1 MKKGLTQRISPRR
14 GAKASLRIQSP
25 GSPLSDPYS
34 LTPSPTRLPL
44 HRTTHSKMDS
54 NHQLDITY
62 ANEDWLLAKTVA
74 IKDEES
80 IQGIRYITED
90 LISRLTK
97 QDKLAF
103 VRSLNLAI
111 TKSGDKKFKF
121 IENLEKCER
130 LQVLNVSHNVIEKIE
145 KLEKL
150 HNLRELHVSNNRIH
164 KIEGLEHMASLQ
176 LLNLSSNDI
185 EHVPLWLAKKLRSLQ
200 TLNLQRNKIS
210 SLQELSRL
218 KPLKN
223 LTELTVAENPIANLP
238 HYRLF
243 LVFHLRSLEML
254 DGQPISQE
262 EREQAHQRFQMEEIE
277 RLEQDLECRVAE
289 IGRLQSEQAVAV
301 EELEQQDALI
311 DQLQLKSLQEQHCQ
325 AQQEQELDTKTELLK
340 QKTMELTRACQKQYE
355 LEQELAFQKI
365 DAKFEPYP
373 YYPDHELEA
382 ESLLEESP
390 YIGKARHKRNA
401 VASDGIQNHQME
413 TAGHTETDNPRQDA
427 SKISSRDCSQEQ
439 TKAEQRLQQLH
450 REIEEAEQHVL
461 RAGRELRQLEETLS
475 QKQVSEAEKEQLR
488 QQLHRRIQQVR
499 QLRDDAEA
507 LEGQLEMQRGEM
519 SRAQG
524 ELDHLQ
530 GLLDT
535 LDPRDPQHAHVKA
548 QVSRK
553 SQLLDMM
560 SRKHRELEGR
570 LDGMLS
576 RIAKETEEIKDLE
589 QQLTDGQI
597 AANEALKRDLE
608 GIISGLQEY
617 LSGMKEQARRAQADC
632 HHLQREMEAL
642 QRCLDESQEQ
652 RRLLEII
659 ATANDTD
666 KAQQQQ
672 ELDALRRENAELR
685 RAQGQISAY
694 EAELESQLQERHT
707 EAGQLKEELGRL
719 RRLSQ
724 LEHAALQAA
733 LDKERQ
739 SKDNAQAQL
748 QLTAEREQQREELLE
763 QLTALQEDKAS
774 LEERVGALQSALQ
787 QARGTLLCPQEV
799 QRCLEEMIRTITS
812 GQPGHIRASR
822 EGGVVGR
829 NLERLQREVLG
840 VVSAAQT
847 DRDQAQQGQAQL
859 SQELASLRE
868 QHKAA
873 CQAAAQATQAAKRL
887 GEEEILWLREE
898 LQEARELQKLTG
910 QRLQEAE
917 DKRGLL
923 LAELEEQDKQM
934 EVGECRTQQ
943 QLRSLDME
951 LRELRSSFT
960 TADKMAAQQ
969 LSATK
974 EQLSS
979 LHTTVEQINQERAE
993 DAEELEGS
1001 RVLAAEITQNLTKA
1015 EAEIQLLQNLLK
1027 DRMHLMDRNSLGG
1040 ISDNS
1045 IQQQELD
1052 RLKLALTRQE
1062 AQTKRLR
1069 EQLALARERCDF
1081 DSTENSG
1088 HLEELM
1094 GEVGALRENLVQQ
1107 NQVLSS
1113 LRDPHRTRGHWY
1125 YVPSSTNAPS
1135 LGSQGTQDSG
1145 LGLQYP
1151 SSPDKGHRSSRRRGV
1166 RRDRGPQ
1173 PGGGY
1178 WVYSPPAHTSSHTY
1192 RGRGEARDSGG
1203 ESDVADCSS
1212 SGTGTGDHFSHPP
1225 GSAIYTMLPDGSP
1238 LPPGSVIYAPPA
1250 ASLAV
1255 SPGTVI
1261 YGPPPQ
1267 GAHLVYG
1274 PSPSS
1279 LSGPWLGVSLPTGVL
1294 HCNMPGHQE
1303 MERELAR
1310 LEQLVEEQQRGSQGP
1325 GEEER
1330 QAHVERD
1337 VLRLQEQR
1345 TQLRLEL
1352 RELRRALSQLH
1363 RRRREVLEGRG
1374 GSEVVEES
1382 LRHHGALLDEVECL
1396 EKTLLRRR
1404 AELREADRLLLEAQ
1418 SSLKETRTKNKETLQ
1433 QHTEARKRLVDT
1445 ERNLEEME
1453 LRARDSA
1460 SLLVEAKQHLRDLQ
1474 EELQELRKRKEEQGD
1489 TLQRVEQVVAARD
1502 LEFQEVNKKVK
1513 RASERLED
1521 LRSQLLETQ
1530 SKAST
1535 LLDTCK
1541 QSESTLAQRRSE
1553 LERLNIQGASQQEE
1567 LSVLDR
1573 RLGQWREEEWA
1584 LQERKEQQRLSLEEA
1599 LRQGEEETHELHRR
1613 IKALQGDVEL
1623 LYVQKGELE
1632 AQLTERRASV
1642 AALKQQGDREEE
1654 IIQSVRSQ
1662 INKHKAE
1669 LKHVLEMLQME
1680 AQELQ
1685 GVKLRH
1691 DQHLD
1696 QLERSQE
1703 SLLQVRVELQA
1714 LQQEVSRQMSEGERQ
1729 RRLAEQDRKELE
1741 ELREEAQGVREQV
1754 EEATRERSRLEEQ
1767 CRNLEARRTHADR
1780 CLEAAEEGA
1789 RGAKAELDRL
1799 QAELGQLR
1807 QEQRQAHTH
1816 RQKME
1821 RDTAATQQQLY
1832 QESERFSGL
1841 KEQVEE
1847 RRRQLE
1853 MLEEEVRVLVKGR
1866 DSVAGEEQE
1875 ARKRLEE
1882 DERRAEQLEHRLME
1896 LHTDLAERQTQI
1908 QCAQRLQ
1915 CEAKE
1920 REERQR
1926 QRLQELQA
1934 QSQVVESSLTQHT
1947 LRLEQVTTAV
1957 ADMEDRSRQAVT
1969 RDHKQCAILQERVA
1983 QLGQELCK
1991 REAQLQE
1998 RAEELLALQEE
2009 LGACRAEVQ
2018 GMQEERRSAK
2028 GRLQA
2033 QKRCE
2038 HAHREKL
2045 KETEQLRGQ
2054 EEGESRLREIREAMR
2069 GLKTDV
2075 KAELNS
2081 GMVELTLAPDQD
2093 PSSSDTDNHK
2103 ENYPHYSTPAVPRP
2117 AYNPTDEQWRG
2128 EVLRERLRQ
2137 QEDLLKAQLRR
2148 RMWSQEE
2155 FLSQRRQQTE
2165 GSLQGL
2171 RRRVDKLGQLLG
2183 NCTSDSLSL
2192 SSTEPP
2198 LKQGCPDAPERWCL
2212 QESAQAEVSHKP
2224 VRLDPTLPEKEP
2236 GPRLSPGL

>member
-1 MKKGLTQRISPRR
+1 MSRLRTFVPNGVSVRYNVFTMKKGVTQRISPRR
-14 GAKASLRIQSP
+14 GAKVSLRIQSL
-25 GSPLSDPYS
+25 GSPLLDPYS
-34 LTPSPTRLPL
+34 LTPYPTRLPL

-54 NHQLDITY
+54 NHQLDITD
-62 ANEDWLLAKTVA
+62 ANEDCLLAETVA
-74 IKDEES
+74 IEGRKGRVWSKHSDEES

-97 QDKLAF
+97 QDNLAF
-103 VRSLNLAI
+103 VRSLNLAVI
-111 TKSGDKKFKF
+111 KSGEKKFKF
-121 IENLEKCER
+121 IENLEKCEH
-130 LQVLNVSHNVIEKIE
+130 LQILNVSHNVIEKIE

-150 HNLRELHVSNNRIH
+150 HNLRELHLSNNIIH
-164 KIEGLEHMASLQ
+164 KIEGLEHMTRLQ

-210 SLQELSRL
+210 SLHELSRL

-243 LVFHLRSLEML
+243 LVFHLRSLETL

-262 EREQAHQRFQMEEIE
+262 EREQAPQRFQMEEIE
-277 RLEQDLECRVAE
+277 RLEQDLECRAAE
-289 IGRLQSEQAVAV
+289 IGRLQSEQVAAV
-301 EELEQQDALI
+301 EELEQQEELI
-311 DQLQLKSLQEQHCQ
+311 DQLQLKSLQQQHCQ

-340 QKTMELTRACQKQYE
+340 QKTVELTRACQKQYE

-390 YIGKARHKRNA
+390 YIGKARHKRNT
-401 VASDGIQNHQME
+401 VASDGIQSHQMP
-413 TAGHTETDNPRQDA
+413 TAGHIETDNPRQVVA
-427 SKISSRDCSQEQ
+427 KISSRDCSQEQ
-439 TKAEQRLQQLH
+439 TKAEERLQQLH
-450 REIEEAEQHVL
+450 REIEEAEQQVL
-461 RAGRELRQLEETLS
+461 RAGGELRQLQETLS

-488 QQLHRRIQQVR
+488 QKLHWRIQQVR
-499 QLRDDAEA
+499 QLRDEAEA
-507 LEGQLEMQRGEM
+507 LEGQLEIQRGEM
-519 SRAQG
+519 NRTQG
-524 ELDHLQ
+524 ELDNLQ

-548 QVSRK
+548 QVSSK

-570 LDGMLS
+570 LDDMLS

-608 GIISGLQEY
+608 DIISGLQEY
-617 LSGMKEQARRAQADC
+617 LSGVKEQARCAQADC

-642 QRCLDESQEQ
+642 QRYLNESQEQ
-652 RRLLEII
+652 RRLLETI
-659 ATANDTD
+659 ATATDTE

-707 EAGQLKEELGRL
+707 EAGQLKEELGRMC
-719 RRLSQ
+719 RLSQ

-739 SKDNAQAQL
+739 SKDNAQARL
-748 QLTAEREQQREELLE
+748 QLAAEREQQREELLE

-774 LEERVGALQSALQ
+774 LEECVGALQSSLE

-799 QRCLEEMIRTITS
+799 QRHLEQMIRTITS
-812 GQPGHIRASR
+812 GQPGHIRVRS
-822 EGGVVGR
+822 EVSMVGR

-847 DRDQAQQGQAQL
+847 DRDQAQQGQARL
-859 SQELASLRE
+859 STELASLRE

-873 CQAAAQATQAAKRL
+873 CQAAAQATQAAKKL
-887 GEEEILWLREE
+887 GEEEILQLREE

-910 QRLQEAE
+910 QRLQEAKDE
-917 DKRGLL
+917 QELL
-923 LAELEEQDKQM
+923 LAELKEQDKQM
-934 EVGECRTQQ
+934 EVGECHTQQ
-943 QLRSLDME
+943 QLKSLDLE
-951 LRELRSSFT
+951 LLELRSSFT
-960 TADKMAAQQ
+960 TADKMSVQQ
-969 LSATK
+969 LRAAK
-974 EQLSS
+974 EQLCS

-1015 EAEIQLLQNLLK
+1015 EAEIQLLQKLLK
-1027 DRMHLMDRNSLGG
+1027 KLLKYRMHLMDQNSLGG
-1040 ISDNS
+1040 ISDIS

-1052 RLKLALTRQE
+1052 RLKWALNRQE
-1062 AQTKRLR
+1062 AQTKQLR
-1069 EQLALARERCDF
+1069 EQLALAREK
-1081 DSTENSG
+1081 NSG
-1088 HLEELM
+1088 NLEELM
-1094 GEVGALRENLVQQ
+1094 GEVCALRENLVQQ

-1125 YVPSSTNAPS
+1125 YVPSFTNAHS

-1145 LGLQYP
+1145 LGSQYP
-1151 SSPDKGHRSSRRRGV
+1151 SSPDRGHHSGRRRGV
-1166 RRDRGPQ
+1166 SRDRGPQ
-1173 PGGGY
+1173 PEGEY
-1178 WVYSPPAHTSSHTY
+1178 WVYSPPVHTSSHTSK
-1192 RGRGEARDSGG
+1192 GRGEARDSSG

-1212 SGTGTGDHFSHPP
+1212 SGMGTGDQFSHPP

-1261 YGPPPQ
+1261 YGSPPQ

-1274 PSPSS
+1274 PSS

-1294 HCNMPGHQE
+1294 HCNMPGHKE

-1310 LEQLVEEQQRGSQGP
+1310 LEQLVEEQPRGSQGP

-1330 QAHVERD
+1330 RAHVERD
-1337 VLRLQEQR
+1337 VLRYQDQR
-1345 TQLRLEL
+1345 TQLRLEI
-1352 RELRRALSQLH
+1352 RELRRALSQL
-1363 RRRREVLEGRG
+1363 RRRREMLEGRG

-1382 LRHHGALLDEVECL
+1382 LRHHGALLDEVGCL

-1418 SSLKETRTKNKETLQ
+1418 SSLKDTRTKTKATLQ
-1433 QHTEARKRLVDT
+1433 QQTEARKRLADT
-1445 ERNLEEME
+1445 EQELEELE
-1453 LRARDSA
+1453 LRTRDSA
-1460 SLLVEAKQHLRDLQ
+1460 YLLVEAKQHLRDLQ
-1474 EELQELRKRKEEQGD
+1474 KDLQELRRHKEEQGD
-1489 TLQRVEQVVAARD
+1489 TLQRVEEVVAARD
-1502 LEFQEVNKKVK
+1502 LVFQEVNKKVK
-1513 RASERLED
+1513 RASERLEA
-1521 LRSQLLETQ
+1521 LRSQLQETQ
-1530 SKAST
+1530 NKEVA
-1535 LLDTCK
+1535 LLETCK

-1553 LERLNIQGASQQEE
+1553 LEQLNIQ
-1567 LSVLDR
+1567 VLR
-1573 RLGQWREEEWA
+1573 
-1584 LQERKEQQRLSLEEA
+1584 
-1599 LRQGEEETHELHRR
+1599 
-1613 IKALQGDVEL
+1613 GDVEA

-1632 AQLTERRASV
+1632 PQLTERRASV
-1642 AALKQQGDREEE
+1642 AALKQQGGQEEE
-1654 IIQSVRSQ
+1654 ILQSVHLQ

-1669 LKHVLEMLQME
+1669 LKHVLEMLQMTG
-1680 AQELQ
+1680 QELQ
-1685 GVKLRH
+1685 AVKLQH
-1691 DQHLD
+1691 DQRLD

-1703 SLLQVRVELQA
+1703 SLQQVRVELQA
-1714 LQQEVSRQMSEGERQ
+1714 LQQEASRQKSEGELQ
-1729 RRLAEQDRKELE
+1729 RRLAEQDRMELK
-1741 ELREEAQGVREQV
+1741 EEAQGVRVQA
-1754 EEATRERSRLEEQ
+1754 EEAARERNRLEEQ

-1780 CLEAAEEGA
+1780 CLEVAEDGA
-1789 RGAKAELDRL
+1789 RGAEAELNRL
-1799 QAELGQLR
+1799 HAELGQLR

-1821 RDTAATQQQLY
+1821 RNTAATQQQLY
-1832 QESERFSGL
+1832 RESEIFSGR

-1847 RRRQLE
+1847 QQRQLE
-1853 MLEEEVRVLVKGR
+1853 MLEEEVRVLVMVR
-1866 DSVAGEEQE
+1866 DSVVREEQE
-1875 ARKRLEE
+1875 ARKQLEE

-1896 LHTDLAERQTQI
+1896 LHTDLAERQTQL
-1908 QCAQRLQ
+1908 QCARELQ

-1934 QSQVVESSLTQHT
+1934 QSQVEESSLAQHT
-1947 LRLEQVTTAV
+1947 LRLEQVNTAV
-1957 ADMEDRSRQAVT
+1957 ADMEDRNRRVVT
-1969 RDHKQCAILQERVA
+1969 RDHKQCAVLQEHVPL
-1983 QLGQELCK
+1983 LGQELCE

-1998 RAEELLALQEE
+1998 QAEELLTLQEE
-2009 LGACRAEVQ
+2009 LGACRVEVQ
-2018 GMQEERRSAK
+2018 CMQEERRSAES
-2028 GRLQA
+2028 RLQA
-2033 QKRCE
+2033 QKSCE
-2038 HAHREKL
+2038 HAHQEKL
-2045 KETEQLRGQ
+2045 KETEQLRSQ
-2054 EEGESRLREIREAMR
+2054 EEGGESRLREIKEAMR
-2069 GLKTDV
+2069 WLKTDV

-2081 GMVELTLAPDQD
+2081 GMVELPLAPDQD
-2093 PSSSDTDNHK
+2093 SSSSDTDDHK
-2103 ENYPHYSTPAVPRP
+2103 ENYPLYSTPAVPRP
-2117 AYNPTDEQWRG
+2117 ACNPTDEQWRG

-2137 QEDLLKAQLRR
+2137 QEDLLKAQLGR

-2165 GSLQGL
+2165 GSLLGL
-2171 RRRVDKLGQLLG
+2171 SRRVDKLGQLLG

-2192 SSTEPP
+2192 SSSEPP
-2198 LKQGCPDAPERWCL
+2198 LKQGCVSVSKKPDAPEKWRL

-2224 VRLDPTLPEKEP
+2224 VRLDPTLLEK
-2236 GPRLSPGL
+2236 

>member
-1 MKKGLTQRISPRR
+1 MKKGVTQRTSPRR
-14 GAKASLRIQSP
+14 GAKVSLRIQSL
-25 GSPLSDPYS
+25 GSPLLDPYS
-34 LTPSPTRLPL
+34 LTP

-54 NHQLDITY
+54 NHQLDITD
-62 ANEDWLLAKTVA
+62 ANEDWLLAETVA
-74 IKDEES
+74 IEGREGRVWSKHSDEES

-97 QDKLAF
+97 QDNLAF
-103 VRSLNLAI
+103 VRSLNLAV

-121 IENLEKCER
+121 IENLEKCEH
-130 LQVLNVSHNVIEKIE
+130 LQILNVSHNVIEKIE

-150 HNLRELHVSNNRIH
+150 HNLRELHLSNNIIH

-210 SLQELSRL
+210 SLHELSRL

-243 LVFHLRSLEML
+243 LVFHLRSLETL

-262 EREQAHQRFQMEEIE
+262 EREQAPQRFQMEEIE

-289 IGRLQSEQAVAV
+289 IGRLQSEQVAAVK
-301 EELEQQDALI
+301 ELEQQEEII
-311 DQLQLKSLQEQHCQ
+311 DQLQLKSLQQQHCQ

-340 QKTMELTRACQKQYE
+340 QKTVELTRACQKQYE

-382 ESLLEESP
+382 ESFLEESP

-401 VASDGIQNHQME
+401 VASDGIQSHQMP
-413 TAGHTETDNPRQDA
+413 TAGHIETDNPRQDVA
-427 SKISSRDCSQEQ
+427 KISSRDCSQEQ
-439 TKAEQRLQQLH
+439 TKAEECLQQLH
-450 REIEEAEQHVL
+450 REIEEAEQQVL
-461 RAGRELRQLEETLS
+461 RAGGELRQLQETLS
-475 QKQVSEAEKEQLR
+475 QKQVSKAEKEQLR
-488 QQLHRRIQQVR
+488 QKLHWRIQQVR
-499 QLRDDAEA
+499 QLRDEAEA
-507 LEGQLEMQRGEM
+507 LEGQLEIQRGEM
-519 SRAQG
+519 NRTQG

-530 GLLDT
+530 GLLNT
-535 LDPRDPQHAHVKA
+535 LDPRDPQHAHVKV
-548 QVSRK
+548 QVSSK
-553 SQLLDMM
+553 SQLLYMM

-570 LDGMLS
+570 LDDMLS

-608 GIISGLQEY
+608 DIISGLQEY
-617 LSGMKEQARRAQADC
+617 LSGVKEQTRHAQAEC

-642 QRCLDESQEQ
+642 QRYLDESQEQ
-652 RRLLEII
+652 RRLLETI
-659 ATANDTD
+659 ATATDTE
-666 KAQQQQ
+666 KTQQQQ

-685 RAQGQISAY
+685 RVQGQISAY

-707 EAGQLKEELGRL
+707 EAGQLKEELGRIC
-719 RRLSQ
+719 RLSQ

-748 QLTAEREQQREELLE
+748 QLAAEREQQREELLE

-774 LEERVGALQSALQ
+774 LEECVGALQSSLK

-799 QRCLEEMIRTITS
+799 QRHLEQMIRTITS
-812 GQPGHIRASR
+812 GQPGHIRVRS

-847 DRDQAQQGQAQL
+847 YRDQAQQGQARL

-873 CQAAAQATQAAKRL
+873 CQAAAQTTAAKKL
-887 GEEEILWLREE
+887 GEEEILQLRLE

-917 DKRGLL
+917 DERELL
-923 LAELEEQDKQM
+923 LAELEEQDKQI
-934 EVGECRTQQ
+934 EVGACHTQQ
-943 QLRSLDME
+943 QLQSLDLE
-951 LRELRSSFT
+951 LLELRSYFT
-960 TADKMAAQQ
+960 TADKMSAQQ
-969 LSATK
+969 LRATK
-974 EQLSS
+974 EKLHS

-1015 EAEIQLLQNLLK
+1015 EAEIQLLQKLLK
-1027 DRMHLMDRNSLGG
+1027 KLLKYRMHLMDRNSLGG

-1052 RLKLALTRQE
+1052 RLKWALTRKE
-1062 AQTKRLR
+1062 AQTKQLR
-1069 EQLALARERCDF
+1069 EQLALAREK
-1081 DSTENSG
+1081 NSG
-1088 HLEELM
+1088 NLEELM
-1094 GEVGALRENLVQQ
+1094 GEVCALRENLLQQ
-1107 NQVLSS
+1107 NQVLSR

-1125 YVPSSTNAPS
+1125 YVSSSTNAHS
-1135 LGSQGTQDSG
+1135 LGSQGSQDSG

-1151 SSPDKGHRSSRRRGV
+1151 SSPDRGHRNSRHRGV
-1166 RRDRGPQ
+1166 SRDRGPQ

-1178 WVYSPPAHTSSHTY
+1178 WVYSPPVHTPSHTY
-1192 RGRGEARDSGG
+1192 KGRGEARDSGG

-1212 SGTGTGDHFSHPP
+1212 SGMGTGDQFSHPP

-1250 ASLAV
+1250 ASLA
-1255 SPGTVI
+1255 GTVI
-1261 YGPPPQ
+1261 YGSPPQ

-1274 PSPSS
+1274 PSS

-1294 HCNMPGHQE
+1294 HCNMPEHKE

-1310 LEQLVEEQQRGSQGP
+1310 LEQLVEEQPRGSQGP

-1337 VLRLQEQR
+1337 VLRHQDQR

-1352 RELRRALSQLH
+1352 RELRRALSQL
-1363 RRRREVLEGRG
+1363 RRRREMLEGRG

-1382 LRHHGALLDEVECL
+1382 LRHHGALLDEVGCL

-1418 SSLKETRTKNKETLQ
+1418 SSLKDTRTKTKETLQ
-1433 QHTEARKRLVDT
+1433 QHTEARKRLADT
-1445 ERNLEEME
+1445 ERDLEELE
-1453 LRARDSA
+1453 LRTRDSA
-1460 SLLVEAKQHLRDLQ
+1460 SLTVEAKQHLRDLQ
-1474 EELQELRKRKEEQGD
+1474 EDLQELRRRKEEQGD
-1489 TLQRVEQVVAARD
+1489 TLQRVEEVVAARD
-1502 LEFQEVNKKVK
+1502 LVFQEVNKKVK
-1513 RASERLED
+1513 RASERLAA
-1521 LRSQLLETQ
+1521 LQSQLQETQ
-1530 SKAST
+1530 SKEAA
-1535 LLDTCK
+1535 LLETCK
-1541 QSESTLAQRRSE
+1541 QSESTLAQHRSE
-1553 LERLNIQGASQQEE
+1553 LEQLNIQ
-1567 LSVLDR
+1567 VLR
-1573 RLGQWREEEWA
+1573 
-1584 LQERKEQQRLSLEEA
+1584 
-1599 LRQGEEETHELHRR
+1599 
-1613 IKALQGDVEL
+1613 GDVEA

-1642 AALKQQGDREEE
+1642 AALKQQGAQEEE
-1654 IIQSVRSQ
+1654 ILQSVHLQ

-1669 LKHVLEMLQME
+1669 LKHVLEMLQMTG
-1680 AQELQ
+1680 QELQ
-1685 GVKLRH
+1685 AVKLQH
-1691 DQHLD
+1691 DQRLD

-1703 SLLQVRVELQA
+1703 SLQQVRVELQA
-1714 LQQEVSRQMSEGERQ
+1714 LQQEASRQKSEGERQ
-1729 RRLAEQDRKELE
+1729 RRLAEQDRT
-1741 ELREEAQGVREQV
+1741 ELREEAQGVREQA
-1754 EEATRERSRLEEQ
+1754 EEAARERNRLEEQ
-1767 CRNLEARRTHADR
+1767 CRNLEARRTHR
-1780 CLEAAEEGA
+1780 CLEAAEDRE
-1789 RGAKAELDRL
+1789 RGAESELDRL
-1799 QAELGQLR
+1799 HAEVGQLR

-1821 RDTAATQQQLY
+1821 RDTASTQQQLY
-1832 QESERFSGL
+1832 REFESFSGR

-1847 RRRQLE
+1847 QKRQLE
-1853 MLEEEVRVLVKGR
+1853 MLEEEVRVLVMVR
-1866 DSVAGEEQE
+1866 DSVAREEQE
-1875 ARKRLEE
+1875 ARKQLEE
-1882 DERRAEQLEHRLME
+1882 DERRAEQLEYRLME
-1896 LHTDLAERQTQI
+1896 LHTDLAERQTQL
-1908 QCAQRLQ
+1908 QCARGLQ
-1915 CEAKE
+1915 CESKE

-1934 QSQVVESSLTQHT
+1934 QSQVEESSLAQHT
-1947 LRLEQVTTAV
+1947 LRLEQVNTAV
-1957 ADMEDRSRQAVT
+1957 ADRSRRVVT
-1969 RDHKQCAILQERVA
+1969 RDHRQCAVLQEHVA
-1983 QLGQELCK
+1983 LLG
-1991 REAQLQE
+1991 QE
-1998 RAEELLALQEE
+1998 RAEELLTLQEE

-2018 GMQEERRSAK
+2018 CMQEERRSAES
-2028 GRLQA
+2028 RLQA
-2033 QKRCE
+2033 QKSCE
-2038 HAHREKL
+2038 HAHQEKL
-2045 KETEQLRGQ
+2045 KETEQLRSQ
-2054 EEGESRLREIREAMR
+2054 EEGGESRLREIKKAMR
-2069 GLKTDV
+2069 WLKTDV

-2081 GMVELTLAPDQD
+2081 GMVELPLAPDQD

-2103 ENYPHYSTPAVPRP
+2103 ENYPLYSTPAVPRP
-2117 AYNPTDEQWRG
+2117 ACNPTDEQWRG

-2137 QEDLLKAQLRR
+2137 QEDLLKAQLGR

-2165 GSLQGL
+2165 GSLLGL
-2171 RRRVDKLGQLLG
+2171 SRRVDKLGQLLG

-2192 SSTEPP
+2192 SSSEPP
-2198 LKQGCPDAPERWCL
+2198 LKQGYPDAPEKWRL

-2224 VRLDPTLPEKEP
+2224 VRLDPTLLEK
-2236 GPRLSPGL
+2236 

>member
-54 NHQLDITY
+54 NHQLDITN

-111 TKSGDKKFKF
+111 TKSGDKKFK
-121 IENLEKCER
+121 
-130 LQVLNVSHNVIEKIE
+130 
-145 KLEKL
+145 
-150 HNLRELHVSNNRIH
+150 
-164 KIEGLEHMASLQ
+164 
-176 LLNLSSNDI
+176 
-185 EHVPLWLAKKLRSLQ
+185 
-200 TLNLQRNKIS
+200 
-210 SLQELSRL
+210 LQELSRL

-499 QLRDDAEA
+499 QLRDEAEA

-659 ATANDTD
+659 TTANDTD

-748 QLTAEREQQREELLE
+748 QLTAESEQQREELLE

-812 GQPGHIRASR
+812 GQPGHISRTSR

-859 SQELASLRE
+859 SQELASLLE

-1027 DRMHLMDRNSLGG
+1027 DRMHLMDRNILGG

-1069 EQLALARERCDF
+1069 EQLALAREK
-1081 DSTENSG
+1081 NSG

-1135 LGSQGTQDSG
+1135 FGSQGTQDSG
-1145 LGLQYP
+1145 LGSQYP

-1192 RGRGEARDSGG
+1192 RGRGEVRDSGG

-1225 GSAIYTMLPDGSP
+1225 GSAIYTMLPDRSP

-1279 LSGPWLGVSLPTGVL
+1279 LSGPMLGVSLPTGVL

-1303 MERELAR
+1303 MEKELAR

-1382 LRHHGALLDEVECL
+1382 LRHHGALQDEVECL

-1418 SSLKETRTKNKETLQ
+1418 SSLKETRTKTKDTLQ

-1445 ERNLEEME
+1445 ERDLEEME

-1489 TLQRVEQVVAARD
+1489 TLQRVEQVVAARN

-1599 LRQGEEETHELHRR
+1599 LRQGEEETNELHRR

-1680 AQELQ
+1680 GQELQ

-1714 LQQEVSRQMSEGERQ
+1714 LQQEMSRQMSEGERQ

-1741 ELREEAQGVREQV
+1741 ELREEAQGVWEQV

-1789 RGAKAELDRL
+1789 RGAEAELDRL

-1908 QCAQRLQ
+1908 QCARRLQ

-1926 QRLQELQA
+1926 QRLQEVQA
-1934 QSQVVESSLTQHT
+1934 QSQVVESSLAQHT

-2045 KETEQLRGQ
+2045 KETEQLHVQ

-2081 GMVELTLAPDQD
+2081 GMVELNLAPDQD
-2093 PSSSDTDNHK
+2093 PSSSDTDDHK

>member
-1 MKKGLTQRISPRR
+1 MKKGVTQRISPRR
-14 GAKASLRIQSP
+14 GAKVSLRMQSL
-25 GSPLSDPYS
+25 GSPLLDPYS
-34 LTPSPTRLPL
+34 LTPHPTRLPL

-54 NHQLDITY
+54 NHQLDITD
-62 ANEDWLLAKTVA
+62 ANEDWLLTETVA
-74 IKDEES
+74 IDSREGRVWSKHSDEES

-97 QDKLAF
+97 QDNLAF
-103 VRSLNLAI
+103 VRSLNLAV
-111 TKSGDKKFKF
+111 TKSGDKKFK
-121 IENLEKCER
+121 
-130 LQVLNVSHNVIEKIE
+130 
-145 KLEKL
+145 L
-150 HNLRELHVSNNRIH
+150 H
-164 KIEGLEHMASLQ
+164 
-176 LLNLSSNDI
+176 
-185 EHVPLWLAKKLRSLQ
+185 
-200 TLNLQRNKIS
+200 
-210 SLQELSRL
+210 ELSRL

-223 LTELTVAENPIANLP
+223 LTELTLAENPIANLP

-243 LVFHLRSLEML
+243 LVFHLRSLETL

-262 EREQAHQRFQMEEIE
+262 EREQAPQRFQMEEIE

-289 IGRLQSEQAVAV
+289 IGKLQSEQVAAV
-301 EELEQQDALI
+301 EELEQQEELI
-311 DQLQLKSLQEQHCQ
+311 DQLQLKSLQQQHCQ
-325 AQQEQELDTKTELLK
+325 AQQEQELDTKTKLLK
-340 QKTMELTRACQKQYE
+340 QKTVELTRACQKQYE

-401 VASDGIQNHQME
+401 VYVASGGIQSHQMP
-413 TAGHTETDNPRQDA
+413 TAGHVETDNPRQDVA
-427 SKISSRDCSQEQ
+427 KISSRDCSQEQ
-439 TKAEQRLQQLH
+439 TKAEERLQQLH
-450 REIEEAEQHVL
+450 REIEEAEQQVL
-461 RAGRELRQLEETLS
+461 RSGGELRQLQETLS

-488 QQLHRRIQQVR
+488 QKLHWRIQQVR
-499 QLRDDAEA
+499 QLRDEAEA
-507 LEGQLEMQRGEM
+507 LEGQLEIQSGEM
-519 SRAQG
+519 DRTQG
-524 ELDHLQ
+524 ELGHLQ
-530 GLLDT
+530 DLLHT

-548 QVSRK
+548 QVSSK

-570 LDGMLS
+570 LDDMLS

-608 GIISGLQEY
+608 DIISGLQEY
-617 LSGMKEQARRAQADC
+617 LSGVKEQARRAQADC

-642 QRCLDESQEQ
+642 QRYLDESQEQ
-652 RRLLEII
+652 RRLLETI
-659 ATANDTD
+659 ATTTDTE

-685 RAQGQISAY
+685 LAQGQISAY
-694 EAELESQLQERHT
+694 EAELESQLQERQT
-707 EAGQLKEELGRL
+707 EAGQLKEELGRMC
-719 RRLSQ
+719 RLSQ

-739 SKDNAQAQL
+739 SKDNAQARL
-748 QLTAEREQQREELLE
+748 QLVAEREQQSEELLE

-774 LEERVGALQSALQ
+774 LEECVGALQSSLE
-787 QARGTLLCPQEV
+787 QARETLLCPQEV
-799 QRCLEEMIRTITS
+799 QRHLEQMIRTITS
-812 GQPGHIRASR
+812 GQPGHISR
-822 EGGVVGR
+822 MSSEGGMVGR

-847 DRDQAQQGQAQL
+847 DRDQAQQGQARL
-859 SQELASLRE
+859 SQKLASLRE

-873 CQAAAQATQAAKRL
+873 CQAAAQATQAAKNL
-887 GEEEILWLREE
+887 GEEEILQLQEE

-910 QRLQEAE
+910 QRFQEAE
-917 DKRGLL
+917 DEQELL

-934 EVGECRTQQ
+934 EVGECHTQQ
-943 QLRSLDME
+943 QLQSLDLE
-951 LRELRSSFT
+951 LLELRSSFT
-960 TADKMAAQQ
+960 TADKMSAQQ
-969 LSATK
+969 LRAAK
-974 EQLSS
+974 EQLRS
-979 LHTTVEQINQERAE
+979 LHTIVEQINQERDE

-1015 EAEIQLLQNLLK
+1015 EAEIQLLQKLLK
-1027 DRMHLMDRNSLGG
+1027 KLLKYRMHLMDQNSLGG

-1052 RLKLALTRQE
+1052 RLKWALTRQE
-1062 AQTKRLR
+1062 AQTKQLR
-1069 EQLALARERCDF
+1069 EQLTLAREK
-1081 DSTENSG
+1081 NSG
-1088 HLEELM
+1088 NLEELM
-1094 GEVGALRENLVQQ
+1094 GEVCALRENLVQQ

-1125 YVPSSTNAPS
+1125 YVPSSTNAHS
-1135 LGSQGTQDSG
+1135 LGTQGTQDSG

-1151 SSPDKGHRSSRRRGV
+1151 TSPGRGHRNSRRRGV
-1166 RRDRGPQ
+1166 SRDRGPQ

-1178 WVYSPPAHTSSHTY
+1178 WVYSPPVHTSSHTY
-1192 RGRGEARDSGG
+1192 KGRGEARDSGS
-1203 ESDVADCSS
+1203 ESDVVDCSS
-1212 SGTGTGDHFSHPP
+1212 SGMGTGDQFSHPP

-1238 LPPGSVIYAPPA
+1238 LPPGSVVYASPA
-1250 ASLAV
+1250 ASLAF

-1261 YGPPPQ
+1261 YGSPPQ

-1274 PSPSS
+1274 PSS
-1279 LSGPWLGVSLPTGVL
+1279 LSWPLLGVSFPTGVL
-1294 HCNMPGHQE
+1294 HCNMPGHKE

-1310 LEQLVEEQQRGSQGP
+1310 LEQLVEEQPCGSQGP

-1337 VLRLQEQR
+1337 VLRHQDQR

-1352 RELRRALSQLH
+1352 RELRRALSQL
-1363 RRRREVLEGRG
+1363 RRQREMLEGRG

-1418 SSLKETRTKNKETLQ
+1418 SSLKDTRTKTKATLQ
-1433 QHTEARKRLVDT
+1433 QHTEARKRLADT
-1445 ERNLEEME
+1445 ERDLEELE

-1474 EELQELRKRKEEQGD
+1474 EDLQELRRLKEEQGD
-1489 TLQRVEQVVAARD
+1489 ALQRVEEVVAARD
-1502 LEFQEVNKKVK
+1502 LVFQEVNKKVK
-1513 RASERLED
+1513 RASERLEA
-1521 LRSQLLETQ
+1521 LQSQIQETQ
-1530 SKAST
+1530 SKEAT
-1535 LLDTCK
+1535 LLETCK

-1553 LERLNIQGASQQEE
+1553 LEQLNIQ
-1567 LSVLDR
+1567 VLR
-1573 RLGQWREEEWA
+1573 
-1584 LQERKEQQRLSLEEA
+1584 
-1599 LRQGEEETHELHRR
+1599 
-1613 IKALQGDVEL
+1613 GDVEAL
-1623 LYVQKGELE
+1623 HVQKGELE

-1642 AALKQQGDREEE
+1642 AALKQQGGQEEE
-1654 IIQSVRSQ
+1654 ILQNVHLQ

-1669 LKHVLEMLQME
+1669 LKHVLEMLQVTG
-1680 AQELQ
+1680 QELQ
-1685 GVKLRH
+1685 AVKLQH

-1703 SLLQVRVELQA
+1703 SLQQVRVELQV
-1714 LQQEVSRQMSEGERQ
+1714 LQQEALRQKSEGERQ
-1729 RRLAEQDRKELE
+1729 MRLAEQDRT
-1741 ELREEAQGVREQV
+1741 ELREEAQGVREQA
-1754 EEATRERSRLEEQ
+1754 EEAARERNRLEEQ

-1780 CLEAAEEGA
+1780 CLEAAEDGA
-1789 RGAKAELDRL
+1789 RVAEAELNRL
-1799 QAELGQLR
+1799 HAELGQLR

-1832 QESERFSGL
+1832 RESEIFSGQ
-1841 KEQVEE
+1841 KEQVEKQK
-1847 RRRQLE
+1847 RQLE
-1853 MLEEEVRVLVKGR
+1853 MLEEEVRVLVMVR
-1866 DSVAGEEQE
+1866 DSVAREEQQ
-1875 ARKRLEE
+1875 ARKQLEE

-1896 LHTDLAERQTQI
+1896 LHTDLAERQTQL
-1908 QCAQRLQ
+1908 QCERGLQ

-1934 QSQVVESSLTQHT
+1934 QSQVEESSLAQHT
-1947 LRLEQVTTAV
+1947 LRLEQVNTAV
-1957 ADMEDRSRQAVT
+1957 ADMEDRSWRVVT
-1969 RDHKQCAILQERVA
+1969 RDHRQCAVLQEHVPL
-1983 QLGQELCK
+1983 LGQELCE

-1998 RAEELLALQEE
+1998 RAEELLTLQEE

-2018 GMQEERRSAK
+2018 CMQEERRSAES
-2028 GRLQA
+2028 RLQA
-2033 QKRCE
+2033 QKSCE
-2038 HAHREKL
+2038 HAHQEKP
-2045 KETEQLRGQ
+2045 KETEQLRSQ
-2054 EEGESRLREIREAMR
+2054 EGGESRLREIKEAMR
-2069 GLKTDV
+2069 WLKTDV

-2081 GMVELTLAPDQD
+2081 GMVELPLAPDQD
-2093 PSSSDTDNHK
+2093 PSSSDTDDHK
-2103 ENYPHYSTPAVPRP
+2103 ENYPLYSTPAVPRL
-2117 AYNPTDEQWRG
+2117 ACNPTDEQWRG

-2137 QEDLLKAQLRR
+2137 QEDLLKAQLGR

-2165 GSLQGL
+2165 GSLLGL
-2171 RRRVDKLGQLLG
+2171 SRRVDKLGQLLG

-2192 SSTEPP
+2192 SSCEPT
-2198 LKQGCPDAPERWCL
+2198 LKQGCPDAPEKWRL

-2224 VRLDPTLPEKEP
+2224 VRLDPTLLEK
-2236 GPRLSPGL
+2236 

>member
-1 MKKGLTQRISPRR
+1 MKKGVTQRISPRR
-14 GAKASLRIQSP
+14 GAKVSLRMQSL
-25 GSPLSDPYS
+25 GSPLLDPYS
-34 LTPSPTRLPL
+34 LTPHPTRLPL

-54 NHQLDITY
+54 NHQLDITD
-62 ANEDWLLAKTVA
+62 ANEDWLLTETVA
-74 IKDEES
+74 IESREGRVWSKHSDEES

-97 QDKLAF
+97 QDNLAF
-103 VRSLNLAI
+103 VQSLNLAI

-121 IENLEKCER
+121 IENLEKCEH
-130 LQVLNVSHNVIEKIE
+130 LQILNVSHNVIEKIE

-150 HNLRELHVSNNRIH
+150 HNLRELHLSNNIIH

-210 SLQELSRL
+210 SLHELSRL

-223 LTELTVAENPIANLP
+223 LTELTLAENPIANLP

-243 LVFHLRSLEML
+243 LVFHLRSLETL

-262 EREQAHQRFQMEEIE
+262 EREQAPQRFQMEEIE

-289 IGRLQSEQAVAV
+289 IGRLQSEQVAAV
-301 EELEQQDALI
+301 EELEQQEELI
-311 DQLQLKSLQEQHCQ
+311 DQLQLKSLQQQHCQ

-340 QKTMELTRACQKQYE
+340 QKTVELTRACQKQYE

-382 ESLLEESP
+382 ESLLGESP

-401 VASDGIQNHQME
+401 VASDGIQSHQMP
-413 TAGHTETDNPRQDA
+413 TAGHIETDNPRQDVA
-427 SKISSRDCSQEQ
+427 KISSRDCSQEQ
-439 TKAEQRLQQLH
+439 TKAEERLQQLH
-450 REIEEAEQHVL
+450 REIEEAEQQVL
-461 RAGRELRQLEETLS
+461 RAGGELRQLQETLS

-488 QQLHRRIQQVR
+488 QKLHWRIQQVR
-499 QLRDDAEA
+499 QLRDEAEA
-507 LEGQLEMQRGEM
+507 LEGQLETQSGEM
-519 SRAQG
+519 NRTQG
-524 ELDHLQ
+524 ELGHLQ
-530 GLLDT
+530 DLLHT

-548 QVSRK
+548 QVSSK
-553 SQLLDMM
+553 SQLLGMM

-570 LDGMLS
+570 LDDMLS

-608 GIISGLQEY
+608 DIISGLQEY
-617 LSGMKEQARRAQADC
+617 LSGVKEQARRAQADC

-642 QRCLDESQEQ
+642 QRYLDESQEQ
-652 RRLLEII
+652 RRLLETI
-659 ATANDTD
+659 ATTTDTE

-685 RAQGQISAY
+685 RTQGQISAY
-694 EAELESQLQERHT
+694 EAELESQLQECHT
-707 EAGQLKEELGRL
+707 EAGQLKEELGRMC
-719 RRLSQ
+719 RLSQ

-739 SKDNAQAQL
+739 SKDNAQARL
-748 QLTAEREQQREELLE
+748 QLVAEREQQSEELLE

-774 LEERVGALQSALQ
+774 LEECVGALQSSLE
-787 QARGTLLCPQEV
+787 QARETLLCPQEV
-799 QRCLEEMIRTITS
+799 QRHLEQMIRTITS
-812 GQPGHIRASR
+812 GQPGHISR
-822 EGGVVGR
+822 VRSEGGMVGR

-847 DRDQAQQGQAQL
+847 DRDQAQQGQARL

-873 CQAAAQATQAAKRL
+873 CQAAAQATQAAKKL
-887 GEEEILWLREE
+887 GEEEILQLQEE

-917 DKRGLL
+917 DEQELL

-934 EVGECRTQQ
+934 EVGECHTQQ
-943 QLRSLDME
+943 QLQSLDLE
-951 LRELRSSFT
+951 LLELRSAFT
-960 TADKMAAQQ
+960 TADKMSAQQ
-969 LSATK
+969 LRATK
-974 EQLSS
+974 EQLRS
-979 LHTTVEQINQERAE
+979 LHTIVEQINLERDE

-1015 EAEIQLLQNLLK
+1015 EAEIQLLQKLLK
-1027 DRMHLMDRNSLGG
+1027 KLLKYRMHLMDQNSLGG

-1045 IQQQELD
+1045 IQQQVLD
-1052 RLKLALTRQE
+1052 RLKWALTRQE
-1062 AQTKRLR
+1062 AQTKQLR
-1069 EQLALARERCDF
+1069 EQLALAREK
-1081 DSTENSG
+1081 NSG
-1088 HLEELM
+1088 NLEELM
-1094 GEVGALRENLVQQ
+1094 GEVCALRENLVQQ
-1107 NQVLSS
+1107 KQVLSS

-1125 YVPSSTNAPS
+1125 YVPSSTNAHS

-1145 LGLQYP
+1145 LGSQYP
-1151 SSPDKGHRSSRRRGV
+1151 TSPDRGHRSSRRRGV
-1166 RRDRGPQ
+1166 SRDRGPQ

-1178 WVYSPPAHTSSHTY
+1178 WVYSPPVHTSSHTY
-1192 RGRGEARDSGG
+1192 KGRGEARDSGG
-1203 ESDVADCSS
+1203 ESDVVDCSS
-1212 SGTGTGDHFSHPP
+1212 SGMGTGDQFSHPP

-1261 YGPPPQ
+1261 YGSPPQ

-1274 PSPSS
+1274 PSS
-1279 LSGPWLGVSLPTGVL
+1279 LSGPLLGVSFPTGVL
-1294 HCNMPGHQE
+1294 HCNMPGHKE

-1337 VLRLQEQR
+1337 VLRHQDQR

-1352 RELRRALSQLH
+1352 RELRRALSQL
-1363 RRRREVLEGRG
+1363 RRRREMLEGRG

-1382 LRHHGALLDEVECL
+1382 LRHHGALLEEVECL

-1418 SSLKETRTKNKETLQ
+1418 SSLKDTRTKTKATLR
-1433 QHTEARKRLVDT
+1433 QHTEARKRLADT
-1445 ERNLEEME
+1445 ERDLEELE
-1453 LRARDSA
+1453 LRTRDSA

-1474 EELQELRKRKEEQGD
+1474 EDLQELRRRKEEQGD
-1489 TLQRVEQVVAARD
+1489 TLQRVEEVVAARD
-1502 LEFQEVNKKVK
+1502 LVFQEVNKKVK
-1513 RASERLED
+1513 QASERLEA
-1521 LRSQLLETQ
+1521 LRSQILETQ
-1530 SKAST
+1530 SKEAT
-1535 LLDTCK
+1535 LLETCK

-1553 LERLNIQGASQQEE
+1553 LEQLNIQ
-1567 LSVLDR
+1567 VLR
-1573 RLGQWREEEWA
+1573 
-1584 LQERKEQQRLSLEEA
+1584 
-1599 LRQGEEETHELHRR
+1599 
-1613 IKALQGDVEL
+1613 GDVEAL
-1623 LYVQKGELE
+1623 HVQKGELE

-1642 AALKQQGDREEE
+1642 AALKQQGGQEEE
-1654 IIQSVRSQ
+1654 ILQNVCLQ

-1669 LKHVLEMLQME
+1669 LKHVLEMLQLTG
-1680 AQELQ
+1680 QELQ
-1685 GVKLRH
+1685 AVKLQH
-1691 DQHLD
+1691 DQRLD

-1703 SLLQVRVELQA
+1703 SLQQVRVELQA
-1714 LQQEVSRQMSEGERQ
+1714 QQQEALRQKSEGERQ
-1729 RRLAEQDRKELE
+1729 MRLAEQDRT

-1754 EEATRERSRLEEQ
+1754 EEAARERDRLEEQ

-1780 CLEAAEEGA
+1780 CLEAAEDGA
-1789 RGAKAELDRL
+1789 RVAEAELNRL
-1799 QAELGQLR
+1799 HAELGLLR

-1821 RDTAATQQQLY
+1821 RDTAVTQQQLY
-1832 QESERFSGL
+1832 RESEIFSGQ

-1847 RRRQLE
+1847 KKQQLE
-1853 MLEEEVRVLVKGR
+1853 MLEEEVRVLVMVR
-1866 DSVAGEEQE
+1866 DSVAREEQE
-1875 ARKRLEE
+1875 ARKQLEE

-1896 LHTDLAERQTQI
+1896 LHTDLAERQTQL
-1908 QCAQRLQ
+1908 QCARGLQ

-1934 QSQVVESSLTQHT
+1934 QSQVEESSLAQHT
-1947 LRLEQVTTAV
+1947 LRLEQVNTAV
-1957 ADMEDRSRQAVT
+1957 ADMEDRSRRVVT
-1969 RDHKQCAILQERVA
+1969 RDHKQCAVLQEHVPL
-1983 QLGQELCK
+1983 LGQELYE
-1991 REAQLQE
+1991 REAPLQE
-1998 RAEELLALQEE
+1998 RAEELQEE

-2018 GMQEERRSAK
+2018 CMQEERRSAES
-2028 GRLQA
+2028 RLQA
-2033 QKRCE
+2033 QKSCE
-2038 HAHREKL
+2038 HAHQEKP
-2045 KETEQLRGQ
+2045 KETELLRSQ
-2054 EEGESRLREIREAMR
+2054 EGGESRLREIKEAMR
-2069 GLKTDV
+2069 WLKTDV

-2081 GMVELTLAPDQD
+2081 GMVELPLAPDQD
-2093 PSSSDTDNHK
+2093 PSSSDTDDHK
-2103 ENYPHYSTPAVPRP
+2103 ENYPLYSTPAVPRP
-2117 AYNPTDEQWRG
+2117 ACNPTWRG

-2137 QEDLLKAQLRR
+2137 QEDLLKAQLGR

-2165 GSLQGL
+2165 GSLLGL
-2171 RRRVDKLGQLLG
+2171 SRRVDKLGQLLG

-2192 SSTEPP
+2192 SSSEPP
-2198 LKQGCPDAPERWCL
+2198 LKQGCPDAPEKWRL

-2224 VRLDPTLPEKEP
+2224 VRLDPTLLEK
-2236 GPRLSPGL
+2236 

>member
-1 MKKGLTQRISPRR
+1 MKKGVTQRISPRR
-14 GAKASLRIQSP
+14 GAKVSLRMQSL
-25 GSPLSDPYS
+25 GSSLLDPYS
-34 LTPSPTRLPL
+34 LTPHPTRLPL

-54 NHQLDITY
+54 NHQLDITD
-62 ANEDWLLAKTVA
+62 ANEDWLLTETVA
-74 IKDEES
+74 IESREGRVWSKHSDEES

-97 QDKLAF
+97 QDNLAF
-103 VRSLNLAI
+103 VRSLNLAV

-121 IENLEKCER
+121 IENLEKCEH
-130 LQVLNVSHNVIEKIE
+130 LQILNVSHNVIEKIE

-150 HNLRELHVSNNRIH
+150 HNLRELHLSNNIIH

-185 EHVPLWLAKKLRSLQ
+185 KHVPLWLAKKLTSLQ

-210 SLQELSRL
+210 SLHELSRL

-223 LTELTVAENPIANLP
+223 LTELTLAENPIAYLP

-243 LVFHLRSLEML
+243 LVFHLRSLETL

-262 EREQAHQRFQMEEIE
+262 EREQAPQRFQMEEIE

-289 IGRLQSEQAVAV
+289 IGKLQSEQVAAV
-301 EELEQQDALI
+301 EELEQQEELI
-311 DQLQLKSLQEQHCQ
+311 DQLQLKSLQQQHCQ
-325 AQQEQELDTKTELLK
+325 AQQEQELDTKTKLLFSRPLVDPFLKPPSLPAPLLDAICQLK
-340 QKTMELTRACQKQYE
+340 QKTVELTRACQKQYE

-401 VASDGIQNHQME
+401 VASDGIQSHQMP
-413 TAGHTETDNPRQDA
+413 TAGHIETDNPRQDVA
-427 SKISSRDCSQEQ
+427 KMISSRDCSQEQ
-439 TKAEQRLQQLH
+439 TKAEERLQQLH
-450 REIEEAEQHVL
+450 REIEEAEQQVL
-461 RAGRELRQLEETLS
+461 RAGGELRQLQETLS

-488 QQLHRRIQQVR
+488 QKLHWRIQQVR
-499 QLRDDAEA
+499 QLRDEAEA
-507 LEGQLEMQRGEM
+507 LEGQLEIQSGEM
-519 SRAQG
+519 DRTQG
-524 ELDHLQ
+524 ELGHLQ
-530 GLLDT
+530 DLLHT

-548 QVSRK
+548 QVSSK

-570 LDGMLS
+570 LDDMLS

-608 GIISGLQEY
+608 DIISGLQEY
-617 LSGMKEQARRAQADC
+617 LSGVKEQARRAQADC

-642 QRCLDESQEQ
+642 QRYLDESQEQ
-652 RRLLEII
+652 CRLLETI
-659 ATANDTD
+659 ATTTDTE

-685 RAQGQISAY
+685 LAQGQISAY
-694 EAELESQLQERHT
+694 EVELESQLQERQT
-707 EAGQLKEELGRL
+707 EAGQLKEELGRMY
-719 RRLSQ
+719 RLSQ

-739 SKDNAQAQL
+739 SKDNAQARL
-748 QLTAEREQQREELLE
+748 QLVAEREQQSEELLE
-763 QLTALQEDKAS
+763 QLTALQKDKAS
-774 LEERVGALQSALQ
+774 LEECVGALQSSIE
-787 QARGTLLCPQEV
+787 QARETLLCPQEV
-799 QRCLEEMIRTITS
+799 QRHLEQMIRTS
-812 GQPGHIRASR
+812 GQPGHIRMSSER
-822 EGGVVGR
+822 GMVGR

-847 DRDQAQQGQAQL
+847 DRDQAQQGQARL
-859 SQELASLRE
+859 SQKLASLRE

-873 CQAAAQATQAAKRL
+873 CQAAAQATQAAKNL
-887 GEEEILWLREE
+887 GEEEILQLQEE

-910 QRLQEAE
+910 QRFQEAE
-917 DKRGLL
+917 DEQELL

-934 EVGECRTQQ
+934 EVGECHTQQ
-943 QLRSLDME
+943 QLQSLDLE
-951 LRELRSSFT
+951 LLELRSSFT
-960 TADKMAAQQ
+960 TADKMSAQQ
-969 LSATK
+969 LRAAK
-974 EQLSS
+974 EQLRS
-979 LHTTVEQINQERAE
+979 LHTIVEQINQERDE

-1015 EAEIQLLQNLLK
+1015 EAEIQLLQKLLK
-1027 DRMHLMDRNSLGG
+1027 KLLKYRMHLMDQNSLGG

-1052 RLKLALTRQE
+1052 RLKWALTRQE
-1062 AQTKRLR
+1062 AQTKQLR
-1069 EQLALARERCDF
+1069 EQLALAREK
-1081 DSTENSG
+1081 NSG
-1088 HLEELM
+1088 NLKELM
-1094 GEVGALRENLVQQ
+1094 GEVCALRENLVQQ

-1125 YVPSSTNAPS
+1125 YVPSSTNAHS
-1135 LGSQGTQDSG
+1135 LGTQGTQDSG
-1145 LGLQYP
+1145 LGSQYP
-1151 SSPDKGHRSSRRRGV
+1151 TSPGRGHRNSRRRGV
-1166 RRDRGPQ
+1166 SRDRGPQ

-1178 WVYSPPAHTSSHTY
+1178 WVYSPPVHISSHTY
-1192 RGRGEARDSGG
+1192 KGRGEARDSGS
-1203 ESDVADCSS
+1203 ESDVVDCIS
-1212 SGTGTGDHFSHPP
+1212 SGMGTGDQFSHPP

-1238 LPPGSVIYAPPA
+1238 LPPGSVVYASPA
-1250 ASLAV
+1250 ASLAF

-1261 YGPPPQ
+1261 YGSPPQ

-1274 PSPSS
+1274 PSS
-1279 LSGPWLGVSLPTGVL
+1279 LSGPLLGVSFPTGVL
-1294 HCNMPGHQE
+1294 HCNMPGHKE

-1310 LEQLVEEQQRGSQGP
+1310 LEQLVEEQPRGSQGP

-1337 VLRLQEQR
+1337 VLRHQDQR

-1352 RELRRALSQLH
+1352 RELRRALSQL
-1363 RRRREVLEGRG
+1363 RRRREMLEGRG

-1418 SSLKETRTKNKETLQ
+1418 SSLKDTRTKTKATLQ
-1433 QHTEARKRLVDT
+1433 QHTEARKRLADT
-1445 ERNLEEME
+1445 ERDLEELE

-1474 EELQELRKRKEEQGD
+1474 EDLQELRRLKEEQGD
-1489 TLQRVEQVVAARD
+1489 ALQRVEEVVAARD
-1502 LEFQEVNKKVK
+1502 LVFQEVNKKVK
-1513 RASERLED
+1513 RASKRLEA
-1521 LRSQLLETQ
+1521 LQSQIQETQ
-1530 SKAST
+1530 SKEAT
-1535 LLDTCK
+1535 LLETCK

-1553 LERLNIQGASQQEE
+1553 LEQLNIQ
-1567 LSVLDR
+1567 VLR
-1573 RLGQWREEEWA
+1573 GGV
-1584 LQERKEQQRLSLEEA
+1584 EA
-1599 LRQGEEETHELHRR
+1599 LH
-1613 IKALQGDVEL
+1613 
-1623 LYVQKGELE
+1623 VQKGELE

-1642 AALKQQGDREEE
+1642 AAFKQQGGQEEE
-1654 IIQSVRSQ
+1654 ILQNVHLQ

-1669 LKHVLEMLQME
+1669 LKHVLEMLQVTG
-1680 AQELQ
+1680 QELQ
-1685 GVKLRH
+1685 AVKLQH

-1696 QLERSQE
+1696 QLERNQE
-1703 SLLQVRVELQA
+1703 SLQQVRVELQV
-1714 LQQEVSRQMSEGERQ
+1714 LQQEALRQKSEGERQ
-1729 RRLAEQDRKELE
+1729 MRLAEQDRT
-1741 ELREEAQGVREQV
+1741 ELREEAQGVREQA
-1754 EEATRERSRLEEQ
+1754 EEAARERNRLEEQ

-1780 CLEAAEEGA
+1780 CLEAAEDGA
-1789 RGAKAELDRL
+1789 RVADAELNRL
-1799 QAELGQLR
+1799 HAELGQLR

-1832 QESERFSGL
+1832 RESEIFRGQ

-1847 RRRQLE
+1847 QKRQLE
-1853 MLEEEVRVLVKGR
+1853 MLEEEVRVLIMAR
-1866 DSVAGEEQE
+1866 DSVAWEEQE
-1875 ARKRLEE
+1875 ARKQLEE
-1882 DERRAEQLEHRLME
+1882 DERRAEQLEYRLME
-1896 LHTDLAERQTQI
+1896 LHTDLAERQTQL
-1908 QCAQRLQ
+1908 QCARGLQ

-1934 QSQVVESSLTQHT
+1934 QSQVEESSLAQHT
-1947 LRLEQVTTAV
+1947 LRLEQVNTAV
-1957 ADMEDRSRQAVT
+1957 ADMEDRSRRVVT
-1969 RDHKQCAILQERVA
+1969 RDHKQCAVLQEHVPL
-1983 QLGQELCK
+1983 LGQELCE

-1998 RAEELLALQEE
+1998 RAEELLTLQEE

-2018 GMQEERRSAK
+2018 CMQEERRSAES
-2028 GRLQA
+2028 RLQA
-2033 QKRCE
+2033 QKSCE
-2038 HAHREKL
+2038 HAHQEKP
-2045 KETEQLRGQ
+2045 KETEQLRSQ
-2054 EEGESRLREIREAMR
+2054 EGGESRLREIKEAMR
-2069 GLKTDV
+2069 WLKTDV

-2081 GMVELTLAPDQD
+2081 GMVELPLAPDQD
-2093 PSSSDTDNHK
+2093 PSSSDTDDHK
-2103 ENYPHYSTPAVPRP
+2103 ENYPLYSTPAVPRL
-2117 AYNPTDEQWRG
+2117 ACNPTDEQWRG

-2137 QEDLLKAQLRR
+2137 QEDLLKAQLGR

-2165 GSLQGL
+2165 GSLLGL
-2171 RRRVDKLGQLLG
+2171 SRRVDKLGQLLG

-2192 SSTEPP
+2192 SSSEPP
-2198 LKQGCPDAPERWCL
+2198 LKQGCPDAPEKWGL

-2224 VRLDPTLPEKEP
+2224 VRLDPTLLEK
-2236 GPRLSPGL
+2236 

>member
-1 MKKGLTQRISPRR
+1 
-14 GAKASLRIQSP
+14 
-25 GSPLSDPYS
+25 
-34 LTPSPTRLPL
+34 
-44 HRTTHSKMDS
+44 
-54 NHQLDITY
+54 
-62 ANEDWLLAKTVA
+62 
-74 IKDEES
+74 EES

-111 TKSGDKKFKF
+111 TKSGDKKFKV
-121 IENLEKCER
+121 R
-130 LQVLNVSHNVIEKIE
+130 GVI
-145 KLEKL
+145 
-150 HNLRELHVSNNRIH
+150 S
-164 KIEGLEHMASLQ
+164 
-176 LLNLSSNDI
+176 
-185 EHVPLWLAKKLRSLQ
+185 AKPK
-200 TLNLQRNKIS
+200 
-210 SLQELSRL
+210 LQELSRL

-289 IGRLQSEQAVAV
+289 IGRLQSEQA
-301 EELEQQDALI
+301 
-311 DQLQLKSLQEQHCQ
+311 
-325 AQQEQELDTKTELLK
+325 LK

-382 ESLLEESP
+382 ESVLEESP

-401 VASDGIQNHQME
+401 VASDGIQSHQME
-413 TAGHTETDNPRQDA
+413 TAGHTETDNPGQDA

-499 QLRDDAEA
+499 QLRDEAEA

-659 ATANDTD
+659 TTANDTD

-748 QLTAEREQQREELLE
+748 QLTAESEQQREELLE

-812 GQPGHIRASR
+812 GQPGHIRTSR

-859 SQELASLRE
+859 
-868 QHKAA
+868 
-873 CQAAAQATQAAKRL
+873 TKRL

-969 LSATK
+969 LRCGGA
-974 EQLSS
+974 
-979 LHTTVEQINQERAE
+979 
-993 DAEELEGS
+993 GG
-1001 RVLAAEITQNLTKA
+1001 
-1015 EAEIQLLQNLLK
+1015 
-1027 DRMHLMDRNSLGG
+1027 MHLMDRNILGG

-1069 EQLALARERCDF
+1069 EQLALAREK
-1081 DSTENSG
+1081 NSG

-1135 LGSQGTQDSG
+1135 FGSQGTQDSG
-1145 LGLQYP
+1145 LGSQYP

-1192 RGRGEARDSGG
+1192 RGR
-1203 ESDVADCSS
+1203 DCSS

-1225 GSAIYTMLPDGSP
+1225 GSAIYTMLPDRSP

-1279 LSGPWLGVSLPTGVL
+1279 LSGPMLGVSLPTGVL

-1303 MERELAR
+1303 MEKELAR

-1337 VLRLQEQR
+1337 VL
-1345 TQLRLEL
+1345 
-1352 RELRRALSQLH
+1352 
-1363 RRRREVLEGRG
+1363 EGRG

-1382 LRHHGALLDEVECL
+1382 LRHHGALQDEVECL

-1418 SSLKETRTKNKETLQ
+1418 SSLKETRTKTKDTLQ

-1445 ERNLEEME
+1445 ERDLEEME

-1489 TLQRVEQVVAARD
+1489 TLQRVEQVVAARN

-1599 LRQGEEETHELHRR
+1599 LRQGEEETNELHRR

-1680 AQELQ
+1680 GQELQ

-1714 LQQEVSRQMSEGERQ
+1714 LQQEMSRQMSEGERQ

-1741 ELREEAQGVREQV
+1741 ELREEAQGVWEQV

-1789 RGAKAELDRL
+1789 RGAEAELDRL

-1908 QCAQRLQ
+1908 QCARRLQ

-1926 QRLQELQA
+1926 QRLQEVQA
-1934 QSQVVESSLTQHT
+1934 QSQVVESSLAQHT

-2045 KETEQLRGQ
+2045 KETEQLHVQ

-2081 GMVELTLAPDQD
+2081 GMVELNLAPDQD
-2093 PSSSDTDNHK
+2093 PSSSDTDDHK

>member
-1 MKKGLTQRISPRR
+1 MKKGVTQRISPRR
-14 GAKASLRIQSP
+14 GAKVSLRMQSL
-25 GSPLSDPYS
+25 GSSLLDPYS
-34 LTPSPTRLPL
+34 LTPHPTRLPL

-54 NHQLDITY
+54 NHQLDITD
-62 ANEDWLLAKTVA
+62 ANEDWLLTETVA
-74 IKDEES
+74 IESREGRVWSKHSDEES

-97 QDKLAF
+97 QDNLAF
-103 VRSLNLAI
+103 VRSLNLAV

-121 IENLEKCER
+121 IENLEKCEH
-130 LQVLNVSHNVIEKIE
+130 LQILNVSHNVIEKIE

-150 HNLRELHVSNNRIH
+150 HNLRELHLSNNIIH

-185 EHVPLWLAKKLRSLQ
+185 KHVPLWLAKKLTSLQ

-210 SLQELSRL
+210 SLHELSRL

-223 LTELTVAENPIANLP
+223 LTELTLAENPIAYLP

-243 LVFHLRSLEML
+243 LVFHLRSLETL

-262 EREQAHQRFQMEEIE
+262 EREQAPQRFQMEEIE

-289 IGRLQSEQAVAV
+289 IGKLQSEQVAAV
-301 EELEQQDALI
+301 EELEQQEELI
-311 DQLQLKSLQEQHCQ
+311 DQLQLKSLQQQHCQ
-325 AQQEQELDTKTELLK
+325 AQQEQELDTKTKLLFSRPLVDPFLKPPSLPAPLLDAICQLK
-340 QKTMELTRACQKQYE
+340 QKTVELTRACQKQYE

-401 VASDGIQNHQME
+401 VASDGIQSHQMP
-413 TAGHTETDNPRQDA
+413 TAGHIETDNPRQDVA
-427 SKISSRDCSQEQ
+427 KMISSRDCSQEQ
-439 TKAEQRLQQLH
+439 TKAEERLQQLH
-450 REIEEAEQHVL
+450 REIEEAEQQVL
-461 RAGRELRQLEETLS
+461 RAGGELRQLQETLS

-488 QQLHRRIQQVR
+488 QKLHWRIQQVR
-499 QLRDDAEA
+499 QLRDEAEA
-507 LEGQLEMQRGEM
+507 LEGQLEIQSGEM
-519 SRAQG
+519 DRTQG
-524 ELDHLQ
+524 ELGHLQ
-530 GLLDT
+530 DLLHT

-548 QVSRK
+548 QVSSK

-570 LDGMLS
+570 LDDMLS

-608 GIISGLQEY
+608 DIISGLQEY
-617 LSGMKEQARRAQADC
+617 LSGVKEQARRAQADC

-642 QRCLDESQEQ
+642 QRYLDESQEQ
-652 RRLLEII
+652 CRLLETI
-659 ATANDTD
+659 ATTTDTE

-685 RAQGQISAY
+685 LAQGQISAY
-694 EAELESQLQERHT
+694 EVELESQLQERQT
-707 EAGQLKEELGRL
+707 EAGQLKEELGRMY
-719 RRLSQ
+719 RLSQ

-739 SKDNAQAQL
+739 SKDNAQARL
-748 QLTAEREQQREELLE
+748 QLVAEREQQSEELLE
-763 QLTALQEDKAS
+763 QLTALQKDKAS
-774 LEERVGALQSALQ
+774 LEECVGALQSSIE
-787 QARGTLLCPQEV
+787 QARETLLCPQEV
-799 QRCLEEMIRTITS
+799 QRHLEQMIRTS
-812 GQPGHIRASR
+812 GQPGHISR
-822 EGGVVGR
+822 MSSERGMVGR

-847 DRDQAQQGQAQL
+847 DRDQAQQGQARL
-859 SQELASLRE
+859 SQKLASLRE

-873 CQAAAQATQAAKRL
+873 CQAAAQATQAAKNL
-887 GEEEILWLREE
+887 GEEEILQLQEE

-910 QRLQEAE
+910 QRFQEAE
-917 DKRGLL
+917 DEQELL

-934 EVGECRTQQ
+934 EVGECHTQQ
-943 QLRSLDME
+943 QLQSLDLE
-951 LRELRSSFT
+951 LLELRSSFT
-960 TADKMAAQQ
+960 TADKMSAQQ
-969 LSATK
+969 LRAAK
-974 EQLSS
+974 EQLRS
-979 LHTTVEQINQERAE
+979 LHTIVEQINQERDE

-1015 EAEIQLLQNLLK
+1015 EAEIQLLQKLLK
-1027 DRMHLMDRNSLGG
+1027 KLLKYRMHLMDQNSLGG

-1052 RLKLALTRQE
+1052 RLKWALTRQE
-1062 AQTKRLR
+1062 AQTKQLR
-1069 EQLALARERCDF
+1069 EQLALAREK
-1081 DSTENSG
+1081 NSG
-1088 HLEELM
+1088 NLKELM
-1094 GEVGALRENLVQQ
+1094 GEVCALRENLVQQ

-1125 YVPSSTNAPS
+1125 YVPSSTN
-1135 LGSQGTQDSG
+1135 
-1145 LGLQYP
+1145 
-1151 SSPDKGHRSSRRRGV
+1151 
-1166 RRDRGPQ
+1166 
-1173 PGGGY
+1173 
-1178 WVYSPPAHTSSHTY
+1178 
-1192 RGRGEARDSGG
+1192 
-1203 ESDVADCSS
+1203 
-1212 SGTGTGDHFSHPP
+1212 
-1225 GSAIYTMLPDGSP
+1225 
-1238 LPPGSVIYAPPA
+1238 
-1250 ASLAV
+1250 
-1255 SPGTVI
+1255 
-1261 YGPPPQ
+1261 
-1267 GAHLVYG
+1267 
-1274 PSPSS
+1274 
-1279 LSGPWLGVSLPTGVL
+1279 
-1294 HCNMPGHQE
+1294 
-1303 MERELAR
+1303 ERELAR
-1310 LEQLVEEQQRGSQGP
+1310 LEQLVEEQPRGSQGP

-1337 VLRLQEQR
+1337 VLRHQDQR

-1352 RELRRALSQLH
+1352 RELRRALSQL
-1363 RRRREVLEGRG
+1363 RRRREMLEGRG

-1418 SSLKETRTKNKETLQ
+1418 SSLKDTRTKTKATLQ
-1433 QHTEARKRLVDT
+1433 QHTEARKRLADT
-1445 ERNLEEME
+1445 ERDLEELE

-1474 EELQELRKRKEEQGD
+1474 EDLQELRRLKEEQGD
-1489 TLQRVEQVVAARD
+1489 ALQRVEEVVAARD
-1502 LEFQEVNKKVK
+1502 LVFQEVNKKVK
-1513 RASERLED
+1513 RASKRLEA
-1521 LRSQLLETQ
+1521 LQSQIQETQ
-1530 SKAST
+1530 SKEAT
-1535 LLDTCK
+1535 LLETCK

-1553 LERLNIQGASQQEE
+1553 LEQLNIQ
-1567 LSVLDR
+1567 VLR
-1573 RLGQWREEEWA
+1573 GGV
-1584 LQERKEQQRLSLEEA
+1584 EA
-1599 LRQGEEETHELHRR
+1599 LH
-1613 IKALQGDVEL
+1613 
-1623 LYVQKGELE
+1623 VQKGELE

-1642 AALKQQGDREEE
+1642 AAFKQQGGQEEE
-1654 IIQSVRSQ
+1654 ILQNVHLQ

-1669 LKHVLEMLQME
+1669 LKHVLEMLQVTG
-1680 AQELQ
+1680 QELQ
-1685 GVKLRH
+1685 AVKLQH

-1696 QLERSQE
+1696 QLERNQE
-1703 SLLQVRVELQA
+1703 SLQQVRVELQV
-1714 LQQEVSRQMSEGERQ
+1714 LQQEALRQKSEGERQ
-1729 RRLAEQDRKELE
+1729 MRLAEQDRT
-1741 ELREEAQGVREQV
+1741 ELREEAQGVREQA
-1754 EEATRERSRLEEQ
+1754 EEAARERNRLEEQ

-1780 CLEAAEEGA
+1780 CLEAAEDGA
-1789 RGAKAELDRL
+1789 RVADAELNRL
-1799 QAELGQLR
+1799 HAELGQLR

-1832 QESERFSGL
+1832 RESEIFRGQ

-1847 RRRQLE
+1847 QKRQLE
-1853 MLEEEVRVLVKGR
+1853 MLEEEVRVLIMAR
-1866 DSVAGEEQE
+1866 DSVAWEEQE
-1875 ARKRLEE
+1875 ARKQLEE
-1882 DERRAEQLEHRLME
+1882 DERRAEQLEYRLME
-1896 LHTDLAERQTQI
+1896 LHTDLAERQTQL
-1908 QCAQRLQ
+1908 QCARGLQ

-1934 QSQVVESSLTQHT
+1934 QSQVEESSLAQHT
-1947 LRLEQVTTAV
+1947 LRLEQVNTAV
-1957 ADMEDRSRQAVT
+1957 ADMEDRSRRVVT
-1969 RDHKQCAILQERVA
+1969 RDHKQCAVLQEHVPL
-1983 QLGQELCK
+1983 LGQELCE

-1998 RAEELLALQEE
+1998 RAEELLTLQEE

-2018 GMQEERRSAK
+2018 CMQEERRSAES
-2028 GRLQA
+2028 RLQA
-2033 QKRCE
+2033 QKSCE
-2038 HAHREKL
+2038 HAHQEKP
-2045 KETEQLRGQ
+2045 KETEQLRSQ
-2054 EEGESRLREIREAMR
+2054 EGGESRLREIKEAMR
-2069 GLKTDV
+2069 WLKTDV

-2081 GMVELTLAPDQD
+2081 GMVELPLAPDQD
-2093 PSSSDTDNHK
+2093 PSSSDTDDHK
-2103 ENYPHYSTPAVPRP
+2103 ENYPLYSTPAVPRL
-2117 AYNPTDEQWRG
+2117 ACNPTDEQWRG

-2137 QEDLLKAQLRR
+2137 QEDLLKAQLGR

-2165 GSLQGL
+2165 GSLLGL
-2171 RRRVDKLGQLLG
+2171 SRRVDKLGQLLG

-2192 SSTEPP
+2192 SSSEPP
-2198 LKQGCPDAPERWCL
+2198 LKQGCPDAPEKWGL

-2224 VRLDPTLPEKEP
+2224 VRLDPTLLEK
-2236 GPRLSPGL
+2236 